1 VTQYERKIAGLEA
14 TLEEMAM
21 RETKLREE
29 TFVAL
34 DHQEVL
40 ERKIRG
46 YEGKALVDP
55 SKMVHFP

>member
-1 VTQYERKIAGLEA
+1 M
-14 TLEEMAM
+14 EEMAM
-21 RETKLREE
+21 REGKLREE
-29 TFVAL
+29 TYIAL

-55 SKMVHFP
+55 QKMIHFPATLRKNMKAMFE

>member
-1 VTQYERKIAGLEA
+1 
-14 TLEEMAM
+14 MAM
-21 RETKLREE
+21 REGKLREE
-29 TFVAL
+29 TYIAL

-55 SKMVHFP
+55 QKMIHFPATLRKNMKAMFE